1 MQRHPSAPLLPKAA
15 PGCAVNS
22 LRRRF
27 SAKPLVRTP
36 RSPHTAGP
44 GFLRLIVG
52 FALWGL
58 VSLEPLGRAV
68 LRPPGAEDPEPLGPV
83 SRGRQRALCLHRCS
97 SCLALAGGSVRGVCK
112 SLGMSIWFPSPV
124 PPPASRPG
132 SSVTGDILNSQEIG
146 ESLIVF
152 SSLSSFFCFFS
163 HAAEQKV
170 HPQFSP
176 CPWEAVYQ
184 DWVSVQDVYFI
195 FLHYKSFW
203 NLILLATK
211 LCLELRAQGVNS
223 CRPSLLVLILLTRPP
238 IRTGYCLG
246 FFLPPPQGPVLPMHR
261 DALAEAEPNQVLRT
275 REGLRAVFSLSHL
288 LTMLC
293 PS

>member
-1 MQRHPSAPLLPKAA
+1 MCFELTGRRGGVLQPRESCCAGSRGFLGCWHPGPVPSGRVA
-15 PGCAVNS
+15 
-22 LRRRF
+22 LRG
-27 SAKPLVRTP
+27 S
-36 RSPHTAGP
+36 AGP
-44 GFLRLIVG
+44 GRG
-52 FALWGL
+52 CC
-58 VSLEPLGRAV
+58 VSTASPC
-68 LRPPGAEDPEPLGPV
+68 
-83 SRGRQRALCLHRCS
+83 SSS
-97 SCLALAGGSVRGVCK
+97 SCLALARACVHDVCK
-112 SLGMSIWFPSPV
+112 SSGMSIWFPSLV

-152 SSLSSFFCFFS
+152 SSLFFFFFLS

-238 IRTGYCLG
+238 IHTGYCLG
-246 FFLPPPQGPVLPMHR
+246 FFFPHLKAQSCPCTGTLWQR
-261 DALAEAEPNQVLRT
+261 
-275 REGLRAVFSLSHL
+275 LS
-288 LTMLC
+288 
-293 PS
+293 SNG

>member
-1 MQRHPSAPLLPKAA
+1 MLCFELSGHRGGALRPRAA
-15 PGCAVNS
+15 PQAAGAARGRCPAA
-22 LRRRF
+22 LRG
-27 SAKPLVRTP
+27 S
-36 RSPHTAGP
+36 AGP
-44 GFLRLIVG
+44 GRG
-52 FALWGL
+52 CC
-58 VSLEPLGRAV
+58 VSTAS
-68 LRPPGAEDPEPLGPV
+68 PG
-83 SRGRQRALCLHRCS
+83 SSS
-97 SCLALAGGSVRGVCK
+97 SCLALARACVHDVCK

-152 SSLSSFFCFFS
+152 SSLFFFFS
-163 HAAEQKV
+163 PHAAEQKV

-223 CRPSLLVLILLTRPP
+223 CRPSLLVLILLIRPP
-238 IRTGYCLG
+238 IHTGYCLS
-246 FFLPPPQGPVLPMHR
+246 FFFPHLKAWSCLCTETLWQRLSSTGRYTQGR
-261 DALAEAEPNQVLRT
+261 DWRLY
-275 REGLRAVFSLSHL
+275 SLSL
-288 LTMLC
+288 
-293 PS
+293 PSPNHAPSPLISDFDTHPPHSPHS